1 MANFQVPDKSSI
13 GAVDGA
19 ADKILVYDTSAV
31 ALKSA
36 TRDVFLNITSQP
48 LGLTDTQS
56 PTNKTLGNTNTVTL
70 KDTLFTL
77 QDDGDTTKQ
86 AKFQL
91 SGITTGTTRTYTLPD
106 ASSTLMDLASAQTV
120 SGVKTMTSP
129 VLNTPTI
136 TNPTITVDTISEYTS
151 ANGVQIDGVKL
162 KDGALATNNSV
173 VTTNITD
180 SAVTPAK
187 LLSGAGSSWTWQTW
201 AVAYTNFTLGNG
213 GTVYA
218 KYTQIGKTIHFRLQF
233 FLGSTSAVSG
243 IIGFSLP
250 VTANA
255 DLSDANDFPLCAG
268 QLADATGSRW
278 NPAVA
283 FGSTARLDIYYWN
296 NSNNLTNTS
305 STAPFTWATNDLI
318 AISGTYEMI

>member
-1 MANFQVPDKSSI
+1 MANFQVPDKGSI
-13 GAVDGA
+13 GAVDGV
-19 ADKILVYDTSAV
+19 ADKILVYDTSAL

-56 PTNKTLGNTNTVTL
+56 PTNKTIGNTNTVTL

-91 SGITTGTTRTYTLPD
+91 SGLTTATTRTYTLPD

-129 VLNTPTI
+129 ILNTPTI
-136 TNPTITVDTISEYTS
+136 ANPTITVDTISEYTS

-173 VTTNITD
+173 VTANITD
-180 SAVTPAK
+180 AAVTPAK
-187 LLSGAGSSWTWQTW
+187 LLAGTGSSWTWQSWTPT
-201 AVAYTNFTLGNG
+201 YTNFTIGNG
-213 GTVYA
+213 ATQYA
-218 KYTQIGKTIHFRLQF
+218 KYIQIGKTVHFRLQF
-233 FLGSTSAVSG
+233 NLGSTSSVSG

-250 VTANA
+250 VTANS
-255 DLSDANDFPLCAG
+255 DLADANDFPLCAG
-268 QLADATGSRW
+268 QLSDATGNRW
-278 NPAVA
+278 NPSVA
-283 FGSTARLDIYYWN
+283 FGTTTRLDIYYWN
-296 NSNNLTNTS
+296 SSSNITNTS

-318 AISGTYEMI
+318 AISGTYEAA